1 MFERYTERAR
11 RVLFFARYEASQLG
25 SISIETEHLLL
36 GLIREGKGLTSRIFA
51 RSHLSLESI
60 RKEIEGRTVFREKV
74 STSVE
79 IPFSAE
85 TKRVLQFAAEE
96 ADRLLH
102 NYIGT
107 EHLLL
112 GILREERSVAATIL
126 MEKGMR
132 LNTVREDIVA
142 LLNEKT
148 TLTRVKETPLLA
160 EFSRDLTEA
169 AMKNQLDPLVGR
181 HIEIERVQQVLCRRT
196 KNNAVLIGEPGVG
209 KTAIVEGLAQKI
221 VYGDVPHFLADKRLL
236 ALDISLIVAGT
247 KYRGQFEE
255 RLKAIMKELTE
266 NPNIIVFI
274 DELHTLVGAGSAEGS
289 LDAANILKPAL
300 SRGEIR
306 CIGATTPSEYRKYI
320 EKDRSLE
327 RRFQAI
333 KVDPPNERETIEV
346 LMGVKDRYETFHHVE
361 YTTEAIEAA
370 VYQSSRYI
378 TDRFLPDKA
387 IDLVDEAGARAKLR
401 EAGYSEE
408 FGEINRSIRVAVEQM
423 ETAVS
428 EKNFEKAQFY
438 REQEVQARENLQFVR
453 EKFDVK
459 SSTRRVVVG
468 KGEIDEVVSKWT
480 GVPLTSINQDEGDK
494 LLHMEDA
501 LHNRVISQD
510 AAISA
515 LSRAIRRS
523 RAGLKSPNRP
533 VGSFIFLGPT
543 GVGKTELARAIA
555 NFLFGSDHALIRF
568 DMSEYM
574 EKHSVSK
581 LIGSPPGY
589 VGHEEGG
596 QLTEKVKRNP
606 YSVVLLDE
614 VEKAH
619 PDLFNILLQVFE
631 DGHLTDGLGNR
642 VNFKNTIIIMTSNI
656 GARFIQKK
664 ASLGFQ
670 SADSG
675 VISPQR
681 QRHGARRGEE
691 DVQPGVHQPHRR
703 DHRLRGA
710 LGRRPPDHHQA
721 AREAGER
728 QPGRPPAPPRARAG
742 SHRLDHRADVQGSLV
757 RRPSAAPRD
766 PALYR
771 GSAVRGAHPRAPQG
785 GRHPGVP
792 RCGEPGVPSGRRDRE
807 RPPAGL
813 TRLRMGGP
821 CHGYGAASARPLG
834 SLARLRSSKL
844 MAWPLPGP
852 SVRAAAGRSQPPIMR
867 VFALLLVA
875 LAAAGEVRAQTP
887 PAGTPVRP
895 GPVRRRRAI
904 FPRRSAARPS
914 RRPAGCPRPAPAR
927 SSTRSCSAS
936 RSRAEAP

>member
-25 SISIETEHLLL
+25 SVSIETEHLLL

-51 RSHLSLESI
+51 RSHLSLENI

-85 TKRVLQFAAEE
+85 TKRVLGCAAEE

-112 GILREERSVAATIL
+112 GILREERSVAASIL

-132 LNTVREDIVA
+132 LHTVREDIVQ

-181 HIEIERVQQVLCRRT
+181 DYELERVQQVLCRRT

-209 KTAIVEGLAQKI
+209 KTAIVEGLAQKV
-221 VYGDVPHFLADKRLL
+221 VYGDVPHFLADKRIL

-306 CIGATTPSEYRKYI
+306 CIGATTPAEYRKYI

-333 KVDPPNERETIEV
+333 KVDPPAEKETIEI
-346 LMGVKDRYETFHHVE
+346 LKGVKDCYEQFHRVE
-361 YTTEAIEAA
+361 YTAEAIEAA

-387 IDLVDEAGARAKLR
+387 IDLVDEAGARAKLK
-401 EAGYSEE
+401 EAGYSDE
-408 FGEINRSIRVAVEQM
+408 FAEINKSIRVAVEQM
-423 ETAVS
+423 ESAAS
-428 EKNFEKAQFY
+428 QKDFEKAQFY
-438 REQEVQARENLQFVR
+438 RDQEASARENLQLTR
-453 EKFDVK
+453 ERFDGK
-459 SSTRRVVVG
+459 IRRVVVG
-468 KGEIDEVVSKWT
+468 KSDIDEVVSKWT
-480 GVPLTSINQDEGDK
+480 GVPISSINQDEGDK
-494 LLHMEDA
+494 LLRMEAD
-501 LHNRVISQD
+501 LHKRVVSQD
-510 AAISA
+510 KAISA
-515 LSRAIRRS
+515 VSRAIRRS
-523 RAGLKSPNRP
+523 RAGLKNPNRP

-543 GVGKTELARAIA
+543 GVGKTELARALA
-555 NFLFGSDHALIRF
+555 NFLFGSDNALIRF

-614 VEKAH
+614 IEKAH
-619 PDLFNILLQVFE
+619 PDIFNILLQVFE

-642 VNFKNTIIIMTSNI
+642 INFKNTIIIMTSNI

-670 SADSG
+670 ASDAG
-675 VISPQR
+675 VIDKNVSDMVLGEVKRTFNPEFINR
-681 QRHGARRGEE
+681 IDEIIVFEALSDDDLRRIMSLLVEQLNANLV
-691 DVQPGVHQPHRR
+691 DRR
-703 DHRLRGA
+703 MKIVI
-710 LGRRPPDHHQA
+710 
-721 AREAGER
+721 AREVV
-728 QPGRPPAPPRARAG
+728 
-742 SHRLDHRADVQGSLV
+742 DWIIDVT
-757 RRPSAAPRD
+757 
-766 PALYR
+766 
-771 GSAVRGAHPRAPQG
+771 
-785 GRHPGVP
+785 
-792 RCGEPGVPSGRRDRE
+792 CKDRS
-807 RPPAGL
+807 
-813 TRLRMGGP
+813 
-821 CHGYGAASARPLG
+821 YGARPL
-834 SLARLRSSKL
+834 
-844 MAWPLPGP
+844 
-852 SVRAAAGRSQPPIMR
+852 
-867 VFALLLVA
+867 
-875 LAAAGEVRAQTP
+875 
-887 PAGTPVRP
+887 
-895 GPVRRRRAI
+895 RRAI
-904 FPRRSAARPS
+904 QRYVEDPLSEELIRGNLGEGEVEVYMDAGQISY
-914 RRPAGCPRPAPAR
+914 RPAGELVAGRR
-927 SSTRSCSAS
+927 LN
-936 RSRAEAP
+936 